1 MDRKKLNPRL
11 LEKEKRKTLGVLVEH
26 VYEDARR
33 LRFRASE
40 RPLSLTY
47 NAWLNAVSKLIE
59 THNTIKAVADILKE
73 KEEKES
79 F

>member
-11 LEKEKRKTLGVLVEH
+11 LEKEKRKTLGVYIER

-33 LRFRASE
+33 LRFYASE

-59 THNTIKAVADILKE
+59 TQNTIEAVADILNE
-73 KEEKES
+73 IEEKES